1 MEISVSVLSARNKL
15 DAIKLLNDS
24 NCDYIHIDVMDG
36 KFVSNKMFMMNDI
49 SNFNKMST
57 KKLDVHLMVSDP
69 NSYID
74 YLGKL
79 DMVEFITI
87 HYEIDRDISFIL
99 NKIKG
104 YGKKCGLAIN
114 PETDVDVLSSYAY
127 ILDMVLVMSVC
138 PGMGGQKFIDSTY
151 DKIYKIRSRYKDIC
165 ISVDGGVNDS
175 NYLSIKDSGASM
187 IVVGSYVTGSDSYNK
202 RIDSLK

>member
-1 MEISVSVLSARNKL
+1 MEISVSILSARNKL

-49 SNFNKMST
+49 SNFNKIST

-99 NKIKG
+99 NKIKS

>member
-1 MEISVSVLSARNKL
+1 MEISVSILSARNKL

-49 SNFNKMST
+49 GNFNKKST

-99 NKIKG
+99 NKIKS

-138 PGMGGQKFIDSTY
+138 PGRGGQKFIDSTY

>member
-1 MEISVSVLSARNKL
+1 MEISVSILSARNKL

-36 KFVSNKMFMMNDI
+36 KFVSNKIFMMNDI

>member
-1 MEISVSVLSARNKL
+1 MEISVSILSARNKL

>member
-1 MEISVSVLSARNKL
+1 MEISVSILSARNKL

-49 SNFNKMST
+49 SNFNKIST
-57 KKLDVHLMVSDP
+57 KKFDVHLMVSDP

-99 NKIKG
+99 NKIKS

>member
-1 MEISVSVLSARNKL
+1 MEISVSILSARNKL

-99 NKIKG
+99 NKIKS

>member
-1 MEISVSVLSARNKL
+1 MEISVSILSARNKL

-49 SNFNKMST
+49 GNFNKMST

-99 NKIKG
+99 NKIKS

-114 PETDVDVLSSYAY
+114 SETDVDVLSSYAY

>member
-1 MEISVSVLSARNKL
+1 MEISVSILSARNKA
-15 DAIKLLNDS
+15 DAVKLLNDS

-49 SNFNKMST
+49 GNFNKMST

-104 YGKKCGLAIN
+104 YGKRCGLAIN